1 MASRPQP
8 APPPAPV
15 GTTRPRLD
23 VGRHVAAVMRQVSRH
38 KLAVVL
44 GGVGLVLLMSVAL
57 GVVLI
62 QGKAVVEDAIPKLAQ
77 VYDRLDAGDDIMA
90 TELAQRLRHKYG
102 VTDDEVTG
110 VAYALGVARARL
122 ADRDFGDDQRRGYL
136 VAARYLATV
145 HERGWPEGREAEG
158 LWTLGRALF
167 ASRKWSEARGVLE
180 EALPLVPNQ
189 TTTIHHMLARI
200 WLSGEPPQWDRA
212 LAHLDQYLADD
223 ELAPLD
229 RQIGEI
235 ERAEALFLLGEFAR
249 ATTMLDAIPEDSPLM
264 AAVHYWR
271 ARLLLEEARAL
282 ARDPLQLQD
291 PRQTARLGSLY
302 EEALQRLRSAQDRD
316 TLQTQLSSRAMYL
329 LAVVQRERGNRQ
341 AALEQFARTVK
352 LHYESPEG
360 LAASLAEAALLFES
374 DRDQEGVEV
383 YRGAFERLDPE
394 VRFHNPWLTAE
405 ELSGQLRNGHR
416 HLVERGEFA
425 LADQL
430 LEAAQAVLSPT
441 EIAATRAETYER
453 WAQRLAAQAAEQ
465 GDDPE
470 LADQAADRFRQAG
483 LARLKLADLE
493 RSTRE
498 YPELLW
504 LSSESLLAGKDF
516 AEAARVLEEYLAIEY
531 RGHRPAALVSLGRA
545 YLALERVDEALKV
558 LEECIERHPRDAA
571 NFLARVLAAEARQD
585 RGETDVAEQ
594 LLLENLEGDS
604 LSPASPEWRSSLFL
618 LGRLLFQGE
627 RYAESAKRLEEAV
640 ARYPDDPR
648 SLESHYLIA
657 ESYRHLAQPPETLDQ
672 EVAESTRLAQ
682 AKQAEQYLLRALPHY
697 LQAQEAMDARREKLE
712 LSSRESAL
720 LRNVHF
726 ARGEVLFD
734 LRRYAE
740 AVDAF
745 STAVNRQPN
754 SPEVLEAFVQIAEC
768 YRRLNRPDEAR
779 ATIEQAK
786 VLLRRLGATAPFK
799 ETTNYTAEG
808 WIQRLEWL
816 GRL

>member
-1 MASRPQP
+1 MAPRTQP
-8 APPPAPV
+8 DATKAPGGSA
-15 GTTRPRLD
+15 RPRLD
-23 VGRHVAAVMRQVSRH
+23 IGRHVAIAMQQLSRY
-38 KLAVVL
+38 KLVVAF
-44 GGVGLVLLMSVAL
+44 GGVGLVLLLSVAL
-57 GVVLI
+57 GLVLL
-62 QGKAVVEDAIPKLAQ
+62 QGKAVVEDAIPKLSL
-77 VYDRLDAGDDIMA
+77 VFERLDAGDDIMA

-102 VTDDEVTG
+102 VTSEEVTG
-110 VAYALGVARARL
+110 VAYALGVSRARL
-122 ADRDFGDDQRRGYL
+122 ADRDIGDDQRRGYL

-145 HERGWPEGREAEG
+145 RQRGWPEGREAEG

-180 EALPLVPNQ
+180 EVLPLVPAEA
-189 TTTIHHMLARI
+189 TAIHHMLARI
-200 WLSGEPPQWDRA
+200 WLAGDPPQWDRA
-212 LAHLDQYLADD
+212 LEHLEQYLADD
-223 ELAPLD
+223 GLSTLD
-229 RQIGEI
+229 RQTGEI
-235 ERAEALFLLGEFAR
+235 ERTEALFLLGDYPR
-249 ATTMLDAIPEDSPLM
+249 AKTALEAIPEDSPLT
-264 AAVHYWR
+264 AAVHFWR

-291 PRQTARLGSLY
+291 PRETARLGSLY
-302 EEALQRLRSAQDRD
+302 DQALEQLRAAQDRD

-329 LAVVQRERGNRQ
+329 LAVVQRESGNRQ
-341 AALEQFARTVK
+341 AALEQFGRTVK

-360 LAASLAEAALLFES
+360 LAASLAEAALLFEF
-374 DRDQEGVEV
+374 DRDKEGVDV
-383 YRGAFERLDPE
+383 YRGALERLDPE
-394 VRFHNPWLTAE
+394 VRYHNPWLTAD
-405 ELSGQLRNGHR
+405 ELAGQLRAGNQ
-416 HLVERGEFA
+416 HLVEQGEFE

-430 LEAAQAVLSPT
+430 LEAARAALSPT
-441 EIAATRAETYER
+441 EIAATRAETYEL
-453 WAQRLAAQAAEQ
+453 WAERLTAQAAEQ

-470 LADQAADRFRQAG
+470 IKAQAADRFRQAG

-493 RSTRE
+493 RTSRE

-504 LSSESLLAGKDF
+504 QSSESLLAGKDF
-516 AEAARVLEEYLAIEY
+516 AQAARVLEEYLATEY

-571 NFLARVLAAEARQD
+571 NFMARVLAAEARQD

-594 LLLENLEGDS
+594 LLLENLEGDY

-720 LRNVHF
+720 LRNIHF

-740 AVDAF
+740 AIDAF

-786 VLLRRLGATAPFK
+786 VLLRRLGEAAPFK